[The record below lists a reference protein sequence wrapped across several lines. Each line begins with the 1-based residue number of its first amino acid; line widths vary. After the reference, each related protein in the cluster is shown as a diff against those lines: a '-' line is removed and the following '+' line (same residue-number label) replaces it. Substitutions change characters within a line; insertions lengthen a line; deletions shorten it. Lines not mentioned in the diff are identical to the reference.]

1 MGRKRKNR
9 SNSATAGS
17 IPEAAPSEAIEP
29 SSSAIRGSE
38 NRVPVPLDTSNSQEV
53 KKAVDKK
60 SLSMLNK
67 LYYFCTRRPKAH
79 EELSVLVSMFGVYL
93 NRKDGYT
100 MKPKGW
106 VNDMVILAAGKIMME
121 EEKAT
126 NGVVTRHM
134 FSPQFV
140 NKVICDLNQS
150 NEDSY
155 KPWCIEDV
163 SLFILPSKLG
173 YDINQCKLI
182 FAPTLFEE
190 HWSCYAFEPKDK
202 ILYVLDSMHDKF
214 STRKKN
220 LDDAMVVLN
229 IPFPSGNIYISFIK
243 LLSLTFLSDPT
254 NQWFFY
260 AKKRRFEELLVLMN
274 PGLTKENA
282 SITLLRVDVPRQQNI
297 HDCGIYVL
305 KYMEIWDGSIKW
317 QDKTMP
323 DYQRKE
329 ILKFRQSLI
338 CGWVQHPK
346 NEVREELLKAAGLW
360 GKLC

>member
-202 ILYVLDSMHDKF
+202 IF
-214 STRKKN
+214 
-220 LDDAMVVLN
+220 
-229 IPFPSGNIYISFIK
+229 
-243 LLSLTFLSDPT
+243 
-254 NQWFFY
+254 
-260 AKKRRFEELLVLMN
+260 
-274 PGLTKENA
+274 
-282 SITLLRVDVPRQQNI
+282 